1 MHCIVIHLELLFLQ
15 ATATKSSKMTQRAA
29 AIFDN
34 EMKHNIA
41 SGELM
46 PP

>member
-15 ATATKSSKMTQRAA
+15 ATATKSEITQRVA

-34 EMKHNIA
+34 KMKHNIA